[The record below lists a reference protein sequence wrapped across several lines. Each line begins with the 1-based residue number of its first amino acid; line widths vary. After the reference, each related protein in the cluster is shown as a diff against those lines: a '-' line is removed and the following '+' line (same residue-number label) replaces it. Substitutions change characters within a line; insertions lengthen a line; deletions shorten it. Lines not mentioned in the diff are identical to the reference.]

1 MGWNFEDEDK
11 PYSSDDA
18 YEDLEDIRALLHEAQ
33 RKINRNKLDKSGID
47 FSINLD
53 VDNNEKE

>member
-1 MGWNFEDEDK
+1 MNWKFEDENK